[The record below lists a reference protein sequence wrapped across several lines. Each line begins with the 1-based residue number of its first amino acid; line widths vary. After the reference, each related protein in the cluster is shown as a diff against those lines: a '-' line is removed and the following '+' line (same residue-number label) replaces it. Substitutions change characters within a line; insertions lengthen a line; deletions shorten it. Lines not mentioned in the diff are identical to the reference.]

1 MYKGKDLTWHIEGR
15 LGLRKTMVGTE
26 AEKDEYEKG
35 WDDAMKRL
43 TWEFFDSC
51 KRYDLNH
58 FALHIFGRAKGKD
71 GFSMDD
77 PDSAADVVR
86 IVEKACLMTLAKR
99 NDNSNNET

>member
-1 MYKGKDLTWHIEGR
+1 MGTERVR
-15 LGLRKTMVGTE
+15 LPDGTICAE
-26 AEKDEYEKG
+26 AEKSVYEKG